1 MGEADITE
9 KTLEAYDDVF
19 SDIINVLLFDGR
31 QLVKEEDLSDAV
43 PLSAYKDSEGRVHE
57 QERDVA
63 KYWRNGSIRICL
75 YGLENQ
81 TDIDVDIPLRVIGYD
96 GAGYRAQILADKDKD
111 EDGKKKKIRKPR
123 YPVVTLVLYF
133 GEERWKK
140 HRSLLECLDIPHEL
154 EPYVSDYKVNV
165 FEIAWLEPETVAKFR
180 SDFRIVADYFVQVR
194 KNKEY
199 KPSAETIRHVH
210 EVLQLMAVLT
220 KDRRFEEVQ
229 IPPMAEGGIAMC
241 EVLDKVERR
250 GFELGQREGFAS
262 GRRTG
267 QNTILALNS
276 RLIASGRI
284 DDLKR
289 ASTDS
294 EYLSKLLKEE
304 GLQTEA

>member
-1 MGEADITE
+1 MGERDIAE

-31 QLVKEEDLSDAV
+31 QLVKEDELSDAA
-43 PLSAYKDSEGRVHE
+43 PLSGYKDSDGKMHD

-96 GAGYRAQILADKDKD
+96 GAGYRSQILADKDKD
-111 EDGKKKKIRKPR
+111 GKKKKKPR

-133 GEERWKK
+133 GMDRWKK
-140 HRSLLECLDIPHEL
+140 HRSLLECLEIPPEL
-154 EPYVSDYKVNV
+154 KPYVSDYKVNV
-165 FEIAWLEPETVAKFR
+165 FEIAWLKPETVAMFR
-180 SDFRIVADYFVQVR
+180 SDFKIVADYFVQLR
-194 KNKEY
+194 MNKEY

-220 KDRRFEEVQ
+220 KDSRFEEVQ
-229 IPPMAEGGIAMC
+229 IPPRAEGGIVMC
-241 EVLDKVERR
+241 EVLDKVEKR
-250 GFELGQREGFAS
+250 GYES
-262 GRRTG
+262 G
-267 QNTILALNS
+267 QNTILTLNK

-284 DDLKR
+284 DDLSR

-294 EYLSKLLKEE
+294 EYLAQLLKEE
-304 GLQTEA
+304 GLQPRAFAGESASVVTP